1 MKPALYLAFVLA
13 PAAFGMANNLDGR
26 WDGTIQ
32 FDDYKIFFPIEFS
45 GEGSNVKVAFFN
57 GDERVTST
65 AGKLDGNTL
74 SVRFEHYA
82 TQLDATLTDGV
93 LKGTYGGKRNGFHDI
108 EARPHHDAPVIS
120 ANVPDIAGLWDIP
133 NESPK
138 GEHAWR
144 LIVRQK
150 GPEASAA
157 ILRVDGD
164 TGAIVGSYGD
174 GKFVLNH
181 FDGARAYVLEIAPQ
195 QDGTLALSL
204 RSGHSAARNYI
215 AVRTVEA
222 RAKGIPE
229 PTDPEK
235 HTRMTDQNEPF
246 QFSFPDINGERVSS
260 TDPRFRNK
268 VVIVTITGSWCPNCH
283 DEAPFLVE
291 LYRRYHA
298 LGLEIVALDFEEPEQ
313 LTDKTRLRAF
323 IKEYG
328 IEYTYLIGGEPK
340 ELQAKI
346 TQAENLN
353 SWPTTF
359 FLGRD
364 GKVRLIHAGF
374 AAPASGEF
382 HTRLQREVTET
393 VERLL
398 AEHSVIPEAA
408 ALR

>member
-1 MKPALYLAFVLA
+1 MKLAFCVALSLV

-32 FDDYKIFFPIEFS
+32 FDDYRISFPIEFS
-45 GEGSNVKVAFFN
+45 GGGANVRVSFFN

-82 TQLDATLTDGV
+82 TVLDATVSDGV
-93 LKGTYGGKRNGFHDI
+93 LKGTYGSKRNGFHDI
-108 EARPHHDAPVIS
+108 EARPHQDAAAIAVK
-120 ANVPDIAGLWDIP
+120 VPDIAGLWDIP

-144 LIVRQK
+144 LIVRQT

-164 TGAIVGSYGD
+164 TGAIVGGYSD

-195 QDGTLALSL
+195 PDGTLALSL
-204 RSGHSAARNYI
+204 RGGHTAAKNYI
-215 AVRTVEA
+215 AVRAVEA
-222 RAKGIPE
+222 RAKGVPE
-229 PTDPEK
+229 PTDPET
-235 HTRMTDQNEPF
+235 HTRVKDQNQPF
-246 QFSFPDINGERVSS
+246 QFSFPDIDGRLVSS
-260 TDPRFRNK
+260 SDPQFRNK

-298 LGLEIVALDFEEPEQ
+298 LGLEIVALDFEEEEQ
-313 LTDKTRLRAF
+313 LADKARLRAF
-323 IKEYG
+323 IKNYG
-328 IEYTYLIGGEPK
+328 IEYTYLVGGEPG

-353 SWPTTF
+353 CWPTTF
-359 FLGRD
+359 YLGRD

-374 AAPASGEF
+374 AGQASGEF
-382 HTRLQREVTET
+382 HTRLKSEVTET

-398 AEHSVIPEAA
+398 SEHNAAPEAA